1 MKKLFKVLLTS
12 LLALLMAFTVLACDN
27 TPKES
32 SPAGSQSESS
42 SVQEEIQKID
52 YVEQLTFDA
61 NSGRIYQEV
70 KSIKLHIDGDTT
82 HFNLNEAINGSKVLK
97 ARYLAID
104 TPESTGKIEPYGKK
118 ASRFTKETLAS
129 ATSIIIE
136 SDSATWNLD
145 STGDRV
151 LSWVWYKK
159 ADSDNYRLLN
169 LEILQEGLAVASNTL
184 NNSYGTTCI
193 AALNQAKALKL
204 NVHSKE
210 KDPEMYY
217 GEAQEL
223 TLRELRT
230 NIESYN
236 GTLVAF
242 EGVVTRFY
250 NNGVY
255 VEELDEESGL
265 YNGIYVYY
273 GFSFKQL
280 KILKIGNR
288 VRIVGSL
295 QYWEGGGTYQ
305 VTDIS
310 YDVMDPT
317 NPRNVQK
324 ISEGHSAAY
333 LETSADEF
341 KNGTRSFVVNQDGE
355 EVLKTFSYAELAMN
369 TSITMKNL
377 LVKKCYTTT
386 NPDTSSVGAFTLTC
400 EVDGI
405 TIEVRTDVLYD
416 ADGNLVKGNDFIGKT
431 ITVKGFVDKYDG
443 YQIKVL
449 SVNDL
454 IIQ

>member
-1 MKKLFKVLLTS
+1 MKKLFKVLLIS
-12 LLALLMAFTVLACDN
+12 VLAFLMVFTAFACEN
-27 TPKES
+27 PKS
-32 SPAGSQSESS
+32 SSNSNSESS

-52 YVEQLTFDA
+52 YVEQLAFNP

-97 ARYLAID
+97 ARYLAVN
-104 TPESTGKIEPYGKK
+104 TPESTGKIEAYGKK

-136 SDSATWNLD
+136 SDSATWNVD

-151 LSWVWYKK
+151 LSWVWYKT

-169 LEILQEGLAVASNTL
+169 LELLQEGLAIASNTA
-184 NNSYGTTCI
+184 NNSYGATCI
-193 AALNQAKALKL
+193 AALSQAKALKL
-204 NVHSKE
+204 NVHSGQ

-217 GEAQEL
+217 GEAQEI

-242 EGVVTRFY
+242 EGIVTRFY

-255 VEELDEESGL
+255 VEEFDEESEL

-273 GFSFKQL
+273 GFSFSRTDL
-280 KILKIGNR
+280 LAIGNR

-305 VTDIS
+305 VTDIQ
-310 YDVMDPT
+310 YRELKPND
-317 NPRNVQK
+317 PRNIQK
-324 ISEGHSAAY
+324 ISEGHSASY
-333 LETSADEF
+333 LETSASEF
-341 KNGTRSFVVNQDGE
+341 KNGTRSFVVNQGGE

-405 TIEVRTDVLYD
+405 TIEVRTDVLKD
-416 ADGNLVKGNDFIGKT
+416 ADGNIVKGDAYIGKT